1 MYAELYQD
9 SVDIEIRIKS
19 LMITKLCD
27 PDFCIYTGTVNEP
40 GKLGKTTLRSSGFHI
55 HIGYEQCNIDTSL
68 AMLQYIDAF
77 VGIPSIIYDTDAE
90 RRKLYGKAGCFRLC
104 EYGQIKN

>member
-40 GKLGKTTLRSSGFHI
+40 GKLGKTTLRS
-55 HIGYEQCNIDTSL
+55 
-68 AMLQYIDAF
+68 A
-77 VGIPSIIYDTDAE
+77 
-90 RRKLYGKAGCFRLC
+90 
-104 EYGQIKN
+104 GQII

>member
-27 PDFCIYTGTVNEP
+27 PDYCIYTNTRNEA
-40 GKLGKTTLRSSGFHI
+40 GKLGRTTLRS
-55 HIGYEQCNIDTSL
+55 
-68 AMLQYIDAF
+68 A
-77 VGIPSIIYDTDAE
+77 
-90 RRKLYGKAGCFRLC
+90 
-104 EYGQIKN
+104 GQII